1 MNFRTYEPTTTR
13 TEYGKTPKVS
23 MYLSNNQFRFNKYAV
38 MALKITSKSRCRF
51 HYDNDKKVWFLEVGT
66 TVGYKVHLSQSSPI
80 VQSKAVVKAM
90 QEMYNFNDKTVY
102 LTFGTEIMRTDTG
115 TFYQIT
121 FLN

>member
-1 MNFRTYEPTTTR
+1 MNFKTFEPTTTR

-38 MALKITSKSRCRF
+38 MALKMTSKSRCRF

-66 TVGYKVHLSQSSPI
+66 TGYKVHLSQYAPF

-90 QEMYNFNDKTVY
+90 QEMYNFSDKTVY
-102 LTFGTEIMRTDTG
+102 FTFEMPKMQTDTG
-115 TFYQIT
+115 IFYQIT